1 MAGGQAGGANSSQ
14 RVFVVYEPNA
24 SSVRVGV
31 ASGASNLTSLMN
43 QTMLTVAGHN
53 LPDPVAVGVASVGEC
68 VERCASLGAECAA
81 WSVNHTA
88 SPLSCVLLPWT
99 GWDARS
105 DPSTANWTSG
115 VKTHGHGASGIP
127 GTGGQSD
134 TLKLLETDE
143 TIDIAIFT

>member
-1 MAGGQAGGANSSQ
+1 MGDI
-14 RVFVVYEPNA
+14 RPKECEP
-24 SSVRVGV
+24 RE
-31 ASGASNLTSLMN
+31 LTKDQL
-43 QTMLTVAGHN
+43 V
-53 LPDPVAVGVASVGEC
+53 
-68 VERCASLGAECAA
+68 GAECAA
-81 WSVNHTA
+81 WSVNRTA

-115 VKTHGHGASGIP
+115 VKTHGHGANGIP
-127 GTGGQSD
+127 GSGGQSD

>member
-31 ASGASNLTSLMN
+31 ASGANNLTSLMN

-68 VERCASLGAECAA
+68 VERCASLAGDPSHCTWGVERRAEISGLGALAGCFLALGFGLRL
-81 WSVNHTA
+81 VGTA
-88 SPLSCVLLPWT
+88 S
-99 GWDARS
+99 ARR
-105 DPSTANWTSG
+105 
-115 VKTHGHGASGIP
+115 
-127 GTGGQSD
+127 
-134 TLKLLETDE
+134 
-143 TIDIAIFT
+143 